1 MRKLSPRNRQG
12 YQPPAP
18 DPTVD
23 PMLIWSLSRNFELHS
38 SRRLAEAARARGHEL
53 RELDTT
59 RLTALVTGEGLRLLT
74 DGEPL
79 DPPDFAVF
87 RSGYRRLD
95 FGSDLA
101 LWRHIEAMGVPTLN
115 STRAVLRCSD
125 KFYTHQLLRAAGVP
139 TVDAALVTD
148 ESRLASAAGAV
159 GGFPLVLKWTRG
171 TRGVGTALVESL
183 KALRGQW
190 QLSAVLEQNVFL
202 ERYHPESGGR
212 DLRLLVLGGSVRA
225 CYERRA
231 PADDFRS
238 NLHRGGSGVPHEP
251 AEEEREL
258 ALAAAEAL
266 ELDFAG
272 VDLLPTGNGP
282 KVLEVNSVPGF
293 RGAEEVTGADVAG
306 AVIGFI
312 EGRVR
317 GC

>member
-1 MRKLSPRNRQG
+1 
-12 YQPPAP
+12 
-18 DPTVD
+18 
-23 PMLIWSLSRNFELHS
+23 MLIWSLSRNFELHS
-38 SRRLAEAARARGHEL
+38 SRRLAETARARGHEL

-59 RLTALVTGEGLRLLT
+59 RLTALVTGDGLRLLS
-74 DGEPL
+74 DGEAL

-95 FGSDLA
+95 FGWDLA
-101 LWRHIEAMGVPTLN
+101 LWRHLEAMGVPTLN

-125 KFYTHQLLRAAGVP
+125 KFHTHQLLRAAGVP

-148 ESRLASAAGAV
+148 ESQLKRAAEAV
-159 GGFPLVLKWTRG
+159 GGFPLVLKWVRG
-171 TRGVGTALVESL
+171 TRGVGTALVESM

-202 ERYHPESGGR
+202 ERHHPEAGGS
-212 DLRLLVLGGSVRA
+212 DLRVLVLGGSVIA

-251 AEEEREL
+251 TDEEREL

-266 ELDFAG
+266 GLDFAG
-272 VDLLPTGNGP
+272 VDLLPTDDGP

-293 RGAEEVTGADVAG
+293 RGAEEITGADVAG
-306 AVIGFI
+306 AVIRFI

-317 GC
+317 GR

>member
-1 MRKLSPRNRQG
+1 
-12 YQPPAP
+12 
-18 DPTVD
+18 
-23 PMLIWSLSRNFELHS
+23 MLIWSLSRNFELHS

-59 RLTALVTGEGLRLLT
+59 RLAALVTGEGLRLLS
-74 DGEPL
+74 DGETP

-87 RSGYRRLD
+87 RSGYKRLD
-95 FGSDLA
+95 FGWDLA
-101 LWRHIEAMGVPTLN
+101 LWRQLEAMGVPTLN
-115 STRAVLRCSD
+115 SSDAVLRCSD

-148 ESRLASAAGAV
+148 ESQLESAAEAV

-183 KALRGQW
+183 AALRGQW
-190 QLSAVLEQNVFL
+190 QLSAVLEQNAFL
-202 ERYHPESGGR
+202 ERYHPEAGGR
-212 DLRLLVLGGSVRA
+212 DRRVLVLGGKVIA

-251 AEEEREL
+251 ADGERES
-258 ALAAAEAL
+258 ALAAAGAL
-266 ELDFAG
+266 GLDFAG
-272 VDLLPTGNGP
+272 VDLLPTDDGP
-282 KVLEVNSVPGF
+282 QILEVNSVPGF

-306 AVIGFI
+306 AVIGHI

-317 GC
+317 DLR